1 MKKTIVCLLGVL
13 VACSLTLTAFAAC
26 GDDDDAIAVTGVT
39 LPSTATV
46 TLGKLVALTAAVAP
60 EEATDKKVKW
70 TVTAGTDKVKLYKD
84 VGCKT
89 EVGTEATDVLT
100 MYAKGLAIGDA
111 TVKVESNADATKSA
125 TCTVT
130 AKHGSG
136 QACIVAVLPYSVA
149 PYANLEVTYYD
160 AQGNARSFTVRDGC
174 TSDDMPYYAKEAIR
188 NLELL
193 VGYTIE
199 YSKCII
205 HTLRFVVPIDKKI
218 TCSYKVVLNGTPVT
232 TYPDKVFAPFAVVTG
247 KRSNGETLPIQGFSS
262 LGYKTLTSAEA
273 FQTWLDT
280 IKEKERE
287 SYIVM
292 N

>member
-1 MKKTIVCLLGVL
+1 MKRTCLWIAGVL
-13 VACSLTLTAFAAC
+13 VACSFALTALAAC
-26 GDDDDAIAVTGVT
+26 GDDDDDAIA
-39 LPSTATV
+39 
-46 TLGKLVALTAAVAP
+46 
-60 EEATDKKVKW
+60 
-70 TVTAGTDKVKLYKD
+70 
-84 VGCKT
+84 
-89 EVGTEATDVLT
+89 
-100 MYAKGLAIGDA
+100 
-111 TVKVESNADATKSA
+111 
-125 TCTVT
+125 
-130 AKHGSG
+130 GSG
-136 QACIVAVLPYSVA
+136 EACIVAVLPNEVA

-160 AQGNARSFTVRDGC
+160 AQGNARSLKVIKGE
-174 TSDDMPYYAKEAIR
+174 TSDDVPAYAKEAVR
-188 NLELL
+188 SLELQ

-199 YSKCII
+199 YSKCIV
-205 HTLRFVVPIDKKI
+205 HTVKFAVPVDKKI

-247 KRSNGETLPIQGFSS
+247 KRSNGETLTIQGSSS

>member
-1 MKKTIVCLLGVL
+1 LHSSFFFHNFARSKPKTKKFMKKNFVWLLGVF
-13 VACSLTLTAFAAC
+13 VACCFTLTALAAC
-26 GDDDDAIAVTGVT
+26 GDDDDDAIA
-39 LPSTATV
+39 
-46 TLGKLVALTAAVAP
+46 
-60 EEATDKKVKW
+60 
-70 TVTAGTDKVKLYKD
+70 
-84 VGCKT
+84 
-89 EVGTEATDVLT
+89 
-100 MYAKGLAIGDA
+100 
-111 TVKVESNADATKSA
+111 
-125 TCTVT
+125 
-130 AKHGSG
+130 GSG
-136 QACIVAVLPYSVA
+136 EACIVAVLPNSVA

-160 AQGNARSFTVRDGC
+160 AQGNARNFTVRDGG
-174 TSDDMPYYAKEAIR
+174 TSDDVPSYAKEAVR
-188 NLELL
+188 NLELQ

-205 HTLRFVVPIDKKI
+205 HTVKFAVPVDKKI

-247 KRSNGETLPIQGFSS
+247 KRSNGETLSIQGSSS

-273 FQTWLDT
+273 FKTWLDT